1 MAYNWQL
8 KNWPNFTFSLEKIQ
22 AISVR
27 FSHEFGLINGISMGL
42 SELEQREM
50 LSDLLIEEAIKT
62 SAIEG
67 EYLNRTGVMSSIK
80 NNLGL
85 SPEKKISDK
94 HAKGIAN
101 LMVDVHK
108 NFNQQLT
115 LELICYWHKLLMEHY
130 PRVNAGGWRKGDE
143 TMQIVSGAFG
153 KEVVHFE
160 APPSMNV
167 NAEMYGFINWYNTFN
182 LSMNDVFSTALV
194 KASITY
200 LYFESIHPFEDGN
213 GRIGR
218 ALAEFTLS
226 QTLNSPILLSLS
238 KVIEKTK
245 ATYYEQ
251 LKAAQRSLAITEW
264 INYFSEVFLDAQID
278 AKELIKFTLKKAK
291 FFDKHTDQLNT
302 RQAKAINKMLENGSA
317 DFEGG
322 MTAKKYI
329 SINKTSK
336 ATATRDM
343 QSLNDLGIF
352 RQEGSGRSVR
362 YVLNF

>member
-1 MAYNWQL
+1 MTYNWQL

-27 FSHEFGLINGISMGL
+27 FSLEFGLVNGISMSL
-42 SELEQREM
+42 SALAQREM
-50 LSDLLIEEAIKT
+50 LSELLIEEAIKT

-67 EYLNRTGVMSSIK
+67 EYLSRIDVMSSIK

-108 NFNQQLT
+108 NFNQELT
-115 LELICYWHKLLMEHY
+115 LKLICYWHKLLMQNY
-130 PRVNAGGWRKGDE
+130 PNIKEGKWRQGE
-143 TMQIVSGAFG
+143 ESMQIVSGAFG
-153 KEVVHFE
+153 KEIVHFE
-160 APPSMNV
+160 APPSSRIQL
-167 NAEMYGFINWYNTFN
+167 EMDGFLDWHNKFD
-182 LSMNDVFSTALV
+182 LPLNDVVSKALV
-194 KASITY
+194 KASIAH
-200 LYFESIHPFEDGN
+200 LYFESINPFEDGN

-218 ALAEFTLS
+218 TLAEFSLS
-226 QTLNSPILLSLS
+226 QTLETPMLLSLS
-238 KVIEKTK
+238 KIIEKNK
-245 ATYYEQ
+245 ASYYEQ
-251 LKAAQRSLAITEW
+251 LKIAQRSLEITEW
-264 INYFSEVFLDAQID
+264 IMYFAEVLLDAQID
-278 AKELIKFTLKKAK
+278 AKELIKFTLKKVK
-291 FFDKHTDQLNT
+291 FFDKHVEHLNT
-302 RQAKAINKMLENGSA
+302 RQTKAINKMLENGST

-336 ATATRDM
+336 ATATRDL
-343 QSLNDLGIF
+343 QLLNELGVF

-362 YVLNF
+362 YML